1 MEKNEKTM
9 NVHERICAVIAEMPG
24 IGKGGR
30 LQGSNGYAFRGI
42 EQMTAALQPLFGK
55 HGLHFVPNVLQ
66 FELVDLI
73 VNGKP
78 WQEARLLVA
87 YRAYGADGDYV
98 DIGPTLG
105 IGRDNSDKG
114 ANKAMTAAFKY
125 ALLQTFGVSDR
136 ADDGDA
142 ERVEHAEHAEP
153 AADLPESVA
162 TFLADMQG
170 VSDAVRDHCRKY
182 VKAQKFPALPS
193 KWDEA
198 IVTAM
203 RAELEAALVMEAEA
217 LAAEAADME
226 PESVETVEA
235 AAEVVEVPE

>member
-73 VNGKP
+73 VNSKP

-105 IGRDNSDKG
+105 IGRDNSDKA

-136 ADDGDA
+136 ADDGDS
-142 ERVEHAEHAEP
+142 ERVEHAEP

-182 VKAQKFPALPS
+182 VKAKKFPALPS

-217 LAAEAADME
+217 LAAETA
-226 PESVETVEA
+226 EA
-235 AAEVVEVPE
+235 VMEVVEVAE